1 MDIHIYPEIGG
12 DVGNNS
18 IDEHARCWA
27 SPSLAAHAWSA
38 VSMEAALCFVPLTD
52 G

>member
-1 MDIHIYPEIGG
+1 MKFCIRLPEEETWTFITFIYPEIGG

-18 IDEHARCWA
+18 IDEHAR
-27 SPSLAAHAWSA
+27 SGML
-38 VSMEAALCFVPLTD
+38 